1 MNRFVRG
8 LLVSAIMCAL
18 VSANVWAQDTS
29 SPSPEVRPAA
39 TSFWGDTGLWFI
51 PTGEVL
57 KPGGWAFGAYR
68 TEMDFKQGSTDVAYY
83 PGTLAIG
90 AGPRTE
96 VFAAVRV
103 VTSIDRD

>member
-1 MNRFVRG
+1 MNRFARG
-8 LLVSAIMCAL
+8 LLLSGVMCAL

-68 TEMDFKQGSTDVAYY
+68 T
-83 PGTLAIG
+83 
-90 AGPRTE
+90 
-96 VFAAVRV
+96 
-103 VTSIDRD
+103 